1 MAPNTALLFLLLG
14 AGMATLNRDLQWS
27 DWSARLAASLVIA
40 LAFLRFLE
48 YTTPI
53 RVDVD
58 RWFFTFSSEHLGLV
72 PVGRMAFFTALN
84 FLLSGL
90 GLLRLACSV
99 ERRSPPWTAAFAI
112 ITLLVGS
119 VFALG
124 YLYGSPLLYG
134 GTTIPMALNTSI
146 AFVLSGLGL
155 LAMISGREAA
165 ERQCDREALLEA
177 HQTLERQV
185 HERTKELATSNR
197 VFQAEIDERER
208 VAEALRVSEK
218 QYRALVSEI
227 HDGLFVVDAQGVITF
242 ANRSLA
248 KIHGVESPEQIVGRS
263 FLEFIAPVELNR
275 VQELFVRAVETGAPA
290 EVIET
295 QIVRPD
301 GESAFV
307 EVTPVPIL
315 EDGRV
320 VGFRGILRDVT
331 ERKRSELALRKTHNL
346 LATVIDASP
355 MGIAVLDREGNVR
368 LWNPAA
374 ERIFGWQKAEV
385 LGGLPPTVPTD
396 TRAEHRA
403 LLDRALAGE
412 TFAGIEIVRQKQDG
426 SPIDISLWTAPL
438 RDERGDICSVVG
450 IMVDITGR
458 KQAEGRIRLQAAAL
472 EAAANGIIITDR
484 NGTIRWVNP
493 AFTRLTG
500 YTAKEAIG
508 RNPRILRSGQHDQAF
523 YHNLWE
529 VVLSGRVWQGEMVNR
544 HKDGSLYTEEQTI
557 TPVRDERGDITHF
570 IAIKQDI
577 TERRRLEDRL
587 RQAQKLEAIGLLA
600 GGIAHDFNN
609 HLNGIIGFAELAL
622 EQMPADGKG
631 HHYLSHVPKIG
642 RQAAD
647 LVGQVLSFARKTP
660 LQRKPLDLNLTLE
673 EAASMLWRTLP
684 ETIAIVL
691 EPAQEPLTVNAD
703 GAQVQQIL
711 LNLATNARDAMPQG
725 GTLTLRL
732 TPVTLIEASLG
743 GHPERRSG
751 AFACLTVA
759 DTGTGIPATIRDR
772 IFEPFFTTKETGH
785 GTGLGLASVYG
796 IAHQHEGWIE
806 VETAEGQGSAFHV
819 FLPLVP
825 APAEV
830 APSAEKALP
839 RGTETLLLVEDNPM
853 VLELGEILLSGLGY
867 TVLSA
872 ADGVEALATF
882 QAHSDIALVLTDAV
896 MPRMGAADL
905 IPALRA
911 LNPAIRVL
919 VATGYAP
926 DEIQHSLE
934 SSGVAGYVRKPF
946 SQADLATAV
955 RTAIDGEAP
964 ATH

>member
-1 MAPNTALLFLLLG
+1 MREG
-14 AGMATLNRDLQWS
+14 
-27 DWSARLAASLVIA
+27 
-40 LAFLRFLE
+40 E
-48 YTTPI
+48 
-53 RVDVD
+53 D
-58 RWFFTFSSEHLGLV
+58 R
-72 PVGRMAFFTALN
+72 
-84 FLLSGL
+84 
-90 GLLRLACSV
+90 C
-99 ERRSPPWTAAFAI
+99 
-112 ITLLVGS
+112 
-119 VFALG
+119 
-124 YLYGSPLLYG
+124 
-134 GTTIPMALNTSI
+134 
-146 AFVLSGLGL
+146 
-155 LAMISGREAA
+155 
-165 ERQCDREALLEA
+165 C
-177 HQTLERQV
+177 
-185 HERTKELATSNR
+185 
-197 VFQAEIDERER
+197 
-208 VAEALRVSEK
+208 
-218 QYRALVSEI
+218 ALVNEI
-227 HDGLFVVDAQGVITF
+227 NDGLFAVDVQGVVTF
-242 ANRSLA
+242 ANRALA
-248 KIHGVESPEQIVGRS
+248 RIHGVESPEQLIGRN
-263 FLEFIAPVELNR
+263 FLEFIAPMDLNR
-275 VQELFVRAVETGAPA
+275 VKELFVRAVETGTSA
-290 EVIET
+290 EFVET
-295 QIVRPD
+295 QIVRLD
-301 GESAFV
+301 GESAFI
-307 EVTPVPIL
+307 EVKSVPTL
-315 EDGRV
+315 EGGRV
-320 VGFRGILRDVT
+320 VGFQGVLRDVT
-331 ERKRSELALRKTHNL
+331 ERKRSELALRKTCGL
-346 LATVIDASP
+346 LTAVVEASP
-355 MGIAVLDREGNVR
+355 MGITILDLDGNVR

-385 LGGLPPTVPTD
+385 LWRPLPTVPPD
-396 TRAEHRA
+396 KRAEHRA

-412 TFAGIEIVRQKQDG
+412 TLVSIEVVRQKKDG
-426 SPIDISLWTAPL
+426 SLINIGLWTASL
-438 RDERGDICSVVG
+438 HDDQGGTYGVIG
-450 IMVDITGR
+450 IMVDITER
-458 KQAEGRIRLQAAAL
+458 KQVEGQIRLHATALQAAA
-472 EAAANGIIITDR
+472 NSIVITDR
-484 NGTIRWVNP
+484 EGTVIWVNS
-493 AFTRLTG
+493 AYTRLTG
-500 YTAKEAIG
+500 YSAEEAIG
-508 RNPRILRSGQHDQAF
+508 QTSRLLKSGAHNQAF

-529 VVLSGRVWQGEMVNR
+529 TILAGRVWQGEMVNCR
-544 HKDGSLYTEEQTI
+544 KDGSLYTEDQTI

-577 TERRRLEDRL
+577 TERKRLEDRL

-631 HHYLSHVPKIG
+631 HHYLSKVPKMG
-642 RQAAD
+642 RQAAE
-647 LVGQVLSFARKTP
+647 LVGQVLSFARKAP
-660 LQRKPLDLNLTLE
+660 LQRKPLDLDPLLQETVSILR
-673 EAASMLWRTLP
+673 RTLP
-684 ETIAIVL
+684 ETIAIEL
-691 EPAQEPLTVNAD
+691 EPTHESLVVNAD

-743 GHPERRSG
+743 GHPERRAG

-759 DTGTGIPATIRDR
+759 DTGTGIPAAIRDR

-882 QAHSDIALVLTDAV
+882 QAHSDIALVLTDAI
-896 MPRMGAADL
+896 MPRMGAAAL

-911 LNPAIRVL
+911 LDPDIRVL

-955 RTAIDGEAP
+955 RVAIDGEAP
-964 ATH
+964 AKH

>member
-1 MAPNTALLFLLLG
+1 M
-14 AGMATLNRDLQWS
+14 
-27 DWSARLAASLVIA
+27 
-40 LAFLRFLE
+40 
-48 YTTPI
+48 
-53 RVDVD
+53 
-58 RWFFTFSSEHLGLV
+58 
-72 PVGRMAFFTALN
+72 
-84 FLLSGL
+84 
-90 GLLRLACSV
+90 
-99 ERRSPPWTAAFAI
+99 
-112 ITLLVGS
+112 
-119 VFALG
+119 
-124 YLYGSPLLYG
+124 
-134 GTTIPMALNTSI
+134 
-146 AFVLSGLGL
+146 
-155 LAMISGREAA
+155 
-165 ERQCDREALLEA
+165 
-177 HQTLERQV
+177 
-185 HERTKELATSNR
+185 
-197 VFQAEIDERER
+197 
-208 VAEALRVSEK
+208 
-218 QYRALVSEI
+218 SEI

-248 KIHGVESPEQIVGRS
+248 KIHGVESPEQLEGRS
-263 FLEFIAPVELNR
+263 FLDFIAPVDLNR
-275 VQELFVRAVETGAPA
+275 TKELFGRAVETGTTA

-301 GESAFV
+301 GMSAFV
-307 EVTPVPIL
+307 EVTPAPIL

-331 ERKRSELALRKTHNL
+331 ERKRSELALRKTHDL
-346 LATVIDASP
+346 LMAVVEASP
-355 MGIAVLDREGNVR
+355 MGIAILNREGNVMV
-368 LWNPAA
+368 WSSAA

-385 LGGLPPTVPTD
+385 LDGPLPTVPSD
-396 TRAEHRA
+396 KRAEHQA
-403 LLDRALAGE
+403 LFDRALAGE
-412 TFAGIEIVRQKQDG
+412 TFAGIEVVRQKKDG
-426 SPIDISLWTAPL
+426 SPIDISLWSAPL
-438 RDERGDICSVVG
+438 RDERGGVCSTVG

-472 EAAANGIIITDR
+472 EAAANGIVITDR

-500 YTAKEAIG
+500 YTAKEAVG

-529 VVLSGRVWQGEMVNR
+529 TVLSGRVWQGEIVNR
-544 HKDGSLYTEEQTI
+544 HKDGGLYTEEQTI

-577 TERRRLEDRL
+577 AERRRLEDRL

-631 HHYLSHVPKIG
+631 HHYLSKVPEIG
-642 RQAAD
+642 RRAAD
-647 LVGQVLSFARKTP
+647 LVAQVLSFARKAP
-660 LQRKPLDLNLTLE
+660 LQRKPLDLDPLLQETVSILR
-673 EAASMLWRTLP
+673 RTLP
-684 ETIAIVL
+684 ETITIAL
-691 EPAQEPLTVNAD
+691 EPTHEPLVVNAD

-732 TPVTLIEASLG
+732 TPVILIEASLG
-743 GHPERRSG
+743 GHPERRAG

-759 DTGTGIPATIRDR
+759 DTGTGIPAAIRDR

-825 APAEV
+825 ASAEV
-830 APSAEKALP
+830 APLAEKSLP

-853 VLELGEILLSGLGY
+853 VLELGEILLSDLGY

-905 IPALRA
+905 IPALRV
-911 LNPAIRVL
+911 LNPEIKVL

-934 SSGVAGYVRKPF
+934 SSGVTGYVRKPF

-955 RTAIDGEAP
+955 RAAIDGEAP
-964 ATH
+964 AKH